1 MRIDQILDERRPVFS
16 FEFYPPK
23 DEPGELAL
31 AAALTDLVDDQPD
44 FVSITYGAAGSTR
57 DGTVEWTTRIKREYG
72 LEAMAHLSCVGTT
85 VDELREILSEI
96 GQAGI
101 ENVLALRGDPPR
113 GQKDF
118 EATEGGLTSSDQLAA
133 LIRKEFGYTVGATC
147 FPEKHPDAIDAEAD
161 IAFARKKVEAG
172 ASFLISQLFFEN
184 DLFFDFVERAR
195 EAGITVPIMAG
206 IMPVQSYGQIKRI
219 TDLCDASIPDTLDR
233 ELAERDGDSEAVAT
247 MGIAY
252 ATLQCADLLARGA
265 QGIHFYTLNKS
276 PATRAI
282 LAALRAARPWDRVE
296 EPV

>member
-16 FEFYPPK
+16 FEFFPPK
-23 DEPGELAL
+23 DEAGEIAL
-31 AAALTDLVDDQPD
+31 AAALADLSDDSPD

-57 DGTVEWTTRIKREYG
+57 EGTVEWTGRIKQEYG
-72 LEAMAHLSCVGTT
+72 LEAMAHLSCVGTS
-85 VDELREILSEI
+85 VDELRSILGEI
-96 GQAGI
+96 GEAGI

-133 LIRKEFGYTVGATC
+133 LIREEFGYTVGATC
-147 FPEKHPDAIDAEAD
+147 HPEKHPDAADVDAD
-161 IAFARKKVEAG
+161 IAFAKKKVEAG
-172 ASFLISQLFFEN
+172 ATFLISQLFFEN
-184 DLFFDFVERAR
+184 DLFFEFVERAR
-195 EAGITVPIMAG
+195 AAGITVPILAG

-219 TDLCDASIPDTLDR
+219 TELCDASIPDALDR
-233 ELAERDGDSEAVAT
+233 ELAERDGDPEAVAT

-265 QGIHFYTLNKS
+265 SGIHFYTLNKS

-296 EPV
+296 ATV